1 MKKKTIISTV
11 SIVVLLGAMTWV
23 LASNKKEIDSHKEAK
38 TTASEIAVTLAQVE
52 MKATSNNLRMVG
64 TAQPAKDVNIA
75 SESAGKITRIYFK
88 MGDYVA
94 QGKVLAEIDDTYKRL
109 AYENAKL
116 NFDKYKED
124 IARYEVLRKGEA
136 VSETQYRDIKLAY
149 ENASIQLQNAKKQ
162 WDDCKVTAP
171 FSGYITSKNVEQ
183 GAFVNAGTIIAG
195 ISDINELKVV
205 LEVSETDAYQLKDGQ
220 PVEVTSDV
228 QSSTTFN
235 GKIRTISQKATAS
248 HTYPVEVMIA
258 NNGKNKLKAGTYV
271 NVIINTSNDGEALMI
286 PRNAIISSVKDPS
299 VYVVNNNVAR
309 MVKINTGRSFDTD
322 IEVLGGISRGDKVVV
337 DGQINLSDGAKVSV
351 IN

>member
-23 LASNKKEIDSHKEAK
+23 LASNKKVIDSHKVTK
-38 TTASEIAVTLAQVE
+38 TSVADIAVSLA
-52 MKATSNNLRMVG
+52 KASVQETGSSLRMVG

-75 SESAGKITRIYFK
+75 SESAGRITRIHFK
-88 MGDYVA
+88 MGDFVA

-109 AYENAKL
+109 SYENAKL

-124 IARYEVLRKGEA
+124 MERYDVLRKGEA

-162 WDDCKVTAP
+162 WDDCKVVAP

-183 GAFVNAGTIIAG
+183 GAFVNAGTIVAG
-195 ISDINELKVV
+195 VSDINELKVV
-205 LEVSETDAYQLKDGQ
+205 LEVSELDAYQLKDGQ
-220 PVEVTSDV
+220 LAEVTTDV
-228 QSSTTFN
+228 QSGVIYN
-235 GKIRTISQKATAS
+235 GTIQTISPKATAS
-248 HTYPVEVMIA
+248 HTYPVEVMIS

-271 NVIINTSNDGEALMI
+271 NVTIRTQGNGKALMI

-299 VYVVNNNVAR
+299 VYVVSNNTAR
-309 MVKINTGRSFDTD
+309 MVKISTGRSFDTS
-322 IEVLGGISRGDKVVV
+322 IEVLNGITEGEQVVV
-337 DGQINLSDGAKVSV
+337 NGQINLTDGARVSV